1 MQHIGSESATVA
13 ADVVDCAPQQ
23 EHSADAA
30 AENPSKVCSRC
41 GQTYPL
47 SHYLKRTGR
56 KSGRARRR
64 GTCRHCRK
72 QLKTAT
78 AEFKTSAADSA
89 YVDGQTAAAQQ
100 ATAAAAPPSGAI
112 VTAQSADMNGAETQL
127 IRSAARHEASSAIV
141 TARPV
146 RSLPSIEASDIRG
159 HGLDLSILRPTRR
172 GIVHMRGRTDKG
184 RRWHQETDLDTA
196 VTLVEQYAAVVVNRH
211 TIRRLYSNRSFRKY
225 ILERDHYTCYF
236 CGGYGDTID
245 HLLPRARGGHTTPL
259 NCVCACNL
267 CNQAKADHDL
277 HHFIQPMDTK

>member
-1 MQHIGSESATVA
+1 MQHHFPESA
-13 ADVVDCAPQQ
+13 
-23 EHSADAA
+23 AA
-30 AENPSKVCSRC
+30 AAGEVDPAQEQETHAAEQASDKVCSRC
-41 GQTYPL
+41 GQMYPL

-64 GTCRHCRK
+64 GTCRSCRK
-72 QLKTAT
+72 QLKNAHTDPSPASVPALT
-78 AEFKTSAADSA
+78 EIASEQPISSPGLGSDAISSNITSTHNTTSAPTKKVHPSA
-89 YVDGQTAAAQQ
+89 TDHE
-100 ATAAAAPPSGAI
+100 SG
-112 VTAQSADMNGAETQL
+112 SP
-127 IRSAARHEASSAIV
+127 IV

-146 RSLPSIEASDIRG
+146 RSLPSIEPSDIRG

-184 RRWHQETDLDTA
+184 RRWHQETDLETA
-196 VTLVEQYAAVVVNRH
+196 ITLVKQYAAVVVNRH

-236 CGGYGDTID
+236 CGGPGDTID

-277 HHFIQPMDTK
+277 HHFIQPIDDER

>member
-1 MQHIGSESATVA
+1 MQHIYPESAA
-13 ADVVDCAPQQ
+13 ATGEVDPAQ
-23 EHSADAA
+23 EQDAHA
-30 AENPSKVCSRC
+30 AEQASGKVCSRC
-41 GQTYPL
+41 GQMHPL

-64 GTCRHCRK
+64 GTCRSCRK
-72 QLKTAT
+72 QLKAT
-78 AEFKTSAADSA
+78 KADPS
-89 YVDGQTAAAQQ
+89 TAAPSLAQIVHEE
-100 ATAAAAPPSGAI
+100 AVPLSTHSVISSNTAIDHTEKGLPSI
-112 VTAQSADMNGAETQL
+112 ID
-127 IRSAARHEASSAIV
+127 HESGSHIV

-184 RRWHQETDLDTA
+184 RRWHQETDMETA
-196 VTLVEQYAAVVVNRH
+196 ITLVKEYAAVVVNRH

-236 CGGYGDTID
+236 CGGPGDTID

-277 HHFIQPMDTK
+277 HHFIQPVDAEV

>member
-1 MQHIGSESATVA
+1 MQHIYPESAA
-13 ADVVDCAPQQ
+13 AAAGEVDPAQ
-23 EHSADAA
+23 EHDAHA
-30 AENPSKVCSRC
+30 AEQASGKVCSRC
-41 GQTYPL
+41 GQMHPL

-64 GTCRHCRK
+64 GTCRNCRK
-72 QLKTAT
+72 QLKAAKIDGSSSITPSQAEITHDEARLLSAT
-78 AEFKTSAADSA
+78 YTNASQHPAHSAVAVGHTDNPSA
-89 YVDGQTAAAQQ
+89 PAIGHE
-100 ATAAAAPPSGAI
+100 SG
-112 VTAQSADMNGAETQL
+112 
-127 IRSAARHEASSAIV
+127 SSIV

-184 RRWHQETDLDTA
+184 RRWHQETDMETA
-196 VTLVEQYAAVVVNRH
+196 ITLVKEYAAVVVNRH

-236 CGGYGDTID
+236 CGGPGDTID

-277 HHFIQPMDTK
+277 HHFIQPADAEA